1 MIGLIRNRNYYMIM
15 ALSNTPLFQ
24 MTEGKPFPIK
34 GKFVKPTLEK
44 KMVSFV
50 QIG

>member
-1 MIGLIRNRNYYMIM
+1 MNGIIRNRNYYMIM
-15 ALSNTPLFQ
+15 ALTNDELFQ

-34 GKFVKPTLEK
+34 GKFVKPTVEK